1 MRSDLVMLGS
11 DGILEPGDNNHPRG
25 AGTFARTL
33 GRFVRENQV
42 IPLMDALAK
51 MTIMAARRLEGA
63 APDMRRKGR
72 LQVGAD
78 ADITVFDPETVIDRA
93 TIASPARSSIGI
105 EWVLVL
111 GQVVKDPDQV
121 YREVMPGRAVKSAPA

>member
-1 MRSDLVMLGS
+1 
-11 DGILEPGDNNHPRG
+11 
-25 AGTFARTL
+25 
-33 GRFVRENQV
+33 
-42 IPLMDALAK
+42 MDALAK
-51 MTIMAARRLEGA
+51 MTIMPARRLERA
-63 APDMRRKGR
+63 APAMRRKGR

-93 TIASPARSSIGI
+93 TIRDPAQPSEGI

-121 YREVMPGRAVKSAPA
+121 YRDVMPGQAVKSELA